1 MSVCKNTVG
10 TVKNVVL
17 AVYSQHSSLDQT
29 QPLQQI
35 SFGFPTEYLC
45 SSLPSLCATTL
56 QTASERSLT
65 CASDI
70 LFFNVAIPVSHHAWE
85 EFHALILFIS
95 IDKLES
101 IK

>member
-1 MSVCKNTVG
+1 MC
-10 TVKNVVL
+10 VKRVTNKSAGEIQL
-17 AVYSQHSSLDQT
+17 ALLEMSSLLFIANTADFLFYLVT
-29 QPLQQI
+29 Q
-35 SFGFPTEYLC
+35 YLW

-56 QTASERSLT
+56 QTASGRSLT